1 LSFVLQRVGAQAECA
16 LGVLTCT
23 PREYVIGTA
32 NTEWGAAGRSGV
44 RVDIARQDSR
54 RRARLGCARRHGAAH
69 QVCMP
74 QPADS
79 HLWSEC
85 CRSRAGLCFGATPR
99 VRSGALHSHDGCC
112 RSSYTAAYTVE
123 LHCGCALR
131 AVQGAVHAPFGLL
144 QGRVRTLARP
154 SEGREHRI
162 RRTPVRC
169 LSVLRTCSRSLLRY
183 AGSSR
188 SKILLTR
195 LSGST
200 STRMG
205 ARPA

>member
-1 LSFVLQRVGAQAECA
+1 

-123 LHCGCALR
+123 YTVGVNSALCRALCMHHSDCSKAVFERLLGLRKVASIAYDAHLYVVFLSCGH
-131 AVQGAVHAPFGLL
+131 AVGRCFGM
-144 QGRVRTLARP
+144 LAAQ
-154 SEGREHRI
+154 EA
-162 RRTPVRC
+162 
-169 LSVLRTCSRSLLRY
+169 RY
-183 AGSSR
+183 C
-188 SKILLTR
+188 
-195 LSGST
+195 
-200 STRMG
+200 
-205 ARPA
+205 